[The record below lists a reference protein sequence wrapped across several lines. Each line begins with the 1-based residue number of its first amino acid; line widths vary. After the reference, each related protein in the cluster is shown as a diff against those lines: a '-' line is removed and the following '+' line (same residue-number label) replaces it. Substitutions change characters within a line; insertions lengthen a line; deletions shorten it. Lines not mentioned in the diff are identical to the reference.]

1 MVTLMHH
8 AFNRNVME
16 FLIYIGKF
24 IIFFNFFS
32 VLPKLVMEDQLPKF
46 ILRKA
51 FPLDVLS
58 GLFSLYQ

>member
-1 MVTLMHH
+1 
-8 AFNRNVME
+8 ME